1 VRIEVPHCELQRSNP
16 GRLARK
22 LDCFAA
28 DAPRNDDVASDDTWE
43 ETMLKIVTLMKRRSG
58 LSVEDFQKHLRDT
71 HGPLAANGPGLRR
84 FVQSCA
90 LPQGYGKGELLFDA
104 VEEMWFDSR
113 EAYESYH
120 GSAEFAAAQADADTF
135 LDSAR
140 TIVMP
145 VDIHVIKDGRI
156 PDNAVK
162 NIEFVNKRPGMGL
175 EQFRAYWRNVHGP
188 LAATIP
194 VMHRYEQN
202 HLALGEYAK
211 GEPPAYDGLA
221 ITWFASTADMKRGT
235 TTPQYAATRA
245 DELNFLPDGHL
256 PIIVTREHVLV

>member
-1 VRIEVPHCELQRSNP
+1 V
-16 GRLARK
+16 
-22 LDCFAA
+22 
-28 DAPRNDDVASDDTWE
+28 
-43 ETMLKIVTLMKRRSG
+43 LKIVTLMKRRGG

-71 HGPLAANGPGLRR
+71 YGPLAAKGPGLRR
-84 FVQSCA
+84 YVQSCA

-104 VEEMWFDSR
+104 VEEMWFDSQ
-113 EAYESYH
+113 EAHERYR
-120 GSAEFAAAQADADTF
+120 GSAEFAAARADAF
-135 LDSAR
+135 LDTAR
-140 TIVMP
+140 TVVMP
-145 VDIHVIKDGRI
+145 VDVHVIKDGHI

-162 NIEFVNKRPGMGL
+162 NIEFVNKRPGMEL
-175 EQFRAYWRNVHGP
+175 EEFRAYWRNVHGP

-211 GEPPAYDGLA
+211 SEPPAYDGLA

-245 DELNFLPDGHL
+245 DEPNFLPDGHL
-256 PIIVTREHVLV
+256 PIIVAREHVIV